1 MIHLVWPWVLF
12 FLPLPLIIRWLVPA
26 ADDHRE
32 APLLVPFAEDF
43 LTAGETGLADG
54 NRSALLWLAAATWIL
69 LVFAATRPQW
79 LGEPVE
85 LPVSGRDLLMAF
97 DISGSMQAEDFEREG
112 RRVTRLGATKAI
124 GSEFI
129 KRRTGDRIGLLLF
142 GDQAYVQVPLTFDR
156 ETVLV
161 LLDEAVVGLAGK
173 QTAIGDAIGLGIKRL
188 QDRPAENR
196 VLILLTDGANTAGTI
211 EPLKAAELGKR
222 AGVTIYTIGIGADT
236 MVVQSLFGPR
246 RVNPSSDLDEKTL
259 KDIATTTGGQYFRA
273 RDSKELESI
282 YSIIDRLEPVV
293 ADSRYYRP
301 HQPLFYWSLGISL
314 LLAALLLL
322 LWRKR

>member
-1 MIHLVWPWVLF
+1 MIHMAWPWVLLL
-12 FLPLPLIIRWLVPA
+12 LPLPFIIRWLLPT

-43 LTAGETGLADG
+43 LATGESGLADG
-54 NRSALLWLAAATWIL
+54 NRSSLLWLAAATWIV
-69 LVFAATRPQW
+69 LVLAAARPQW

-85 LPVSGRDLLMAF
+85 LPVSGRDLLMAV
-97 DISGSMQAEDFEREG
+97 DISGSMQAEDFEYKG

-124 GSEFI
+124 GGEFI
-129 KRRTGDRIGLLLF
+129 RRRSGDRIGLLLF

-156 ETVLV
+156 ETVLI
-161 LLDEAVVGLAGK
+161 LLEEALVGLAGK

-188 QDRPAENR
+188 QDRPADNR
-196 VLILLTDGANTAGTI
+196 VLILLTDGANTAGI
-211 EPLKAAELGKR
+211 IDPLKAAELARR
-222 AGVTIYTIGIGADT
+222 AGVTIYTIGIGADS
-236 MVVQSLFGPR
+236 MIVQSLFGPR

-259 KDIATTTGGQYFRA
+259 EEIATTTGGQYFRA

-293 ADSRYYRP
+293 ADSRYFRP
-301 HQPLFYWSLGISL
+301 HQPLFYWPLGIGL
-314 LLAALLLL
+314 LFAALLLL
-322 LWRKR
+322 LWRKQ